1 MKAMNDSS
9 KFDLTDEMDLTDDIS
24 DEALETAAGAVKR
37 LRNLIPASIC
47 SYGVA
52 FVAISA
58 LKCGAMQ
65 WS

>member
-9 KFDLTDEMDLTDDIS
+9 KFDLTDEMDLTDDVS
-24 DEALETAAGAVKR
+24 DEALETACAVKR

-47 SYGVA
+47 SYGMA